1 MAMSASVDSA
11 SRLGLTHVNAPMLAP
26 GLIRS
31 KAARPDLA
39 DAGGVS
45 LTKPAMFDARHPDAH
60 AAAIGQTLSRD
71 ALLPLKVPSDVL
83 GKVGECFASGL
94 SGLQRKMARL
104 DPAAPGW
111 QSELD
116 AVRDEVAR
124 LEQFGLQ
131 VQQLARVL
139 SGKASL
145 RRERVDL
152 AATARSALAQWQ
164 RIAHAGR
171 ALSAGAA
178 PASALE
184 VDAAALAQLLDF
196 GIEYALHEGSSVEV
210 DVAMQGQPPR
220 PTLTIRSQR
229 PAAAADD
236 EAEPD
241 EVHWLLFVQLA
252 RAIGLACQR
261 VVTEESLALTL
272 RFPAAPEDLPQA
284 RAAASPALPHTA
296 SAVGRR
302 VLLIEPHDFCR
313 IQAYRLLH
321 DIGVAVDAVSSIEQA
336 RGSVGGASPDAVI
349 TGIRVDDERCAALL
363 ESLRAEQ
370 PRLCVIEL
378 VDDDDAF
385 SFSVPGSD
393 VPARVGRHDL
403 ARTLTL
409 ALAQELDA
417 AWPGA

>member
-1 MAMSASVDSA
+1 
-11 SRLGLTHVNAPMLAP
+11 
-26 GLIRS
+26 
-31 KAARPDLA
+31 
-39 DAGGVS
+39 
-45 LTKPAMFDARHPDAH
+45 MFDARHPDAP
-60 AAAIGQTLSRD
+60 AATIGAALSRD

-83 GKVGECFASGL
+83 GKVGECFAAGL
-94 SGLQRKMARL
+94 SGLQRSLVRL

-111 QSELD
+111 QAELD
-116 AVRDEVAR
+116 AIRHEVAR
-124 LEQFGLQ
+124 LEQFGVQ

-145 RRERVDL
+145 RRERIDL
-152 AATARSALAQWQ
+152 AETARSALAQWR
-164 RIAHAGR
+164 RIADAGG
-171 ALSAGAA
+171 ALSAAAA
-178 PASALE
+178 PASTLE

-210 DVAMQGQPPR
+210 DATLQGRPPR
-220 PTLTIRSQR
+220 PTLTIRAQR

-236 EAEPD
+236 EADPD

-261 VVTEESLALTL
+261 VVTDESRALTI
-272 RFPAAPEDLPQA
+272 RFPALPQDMPA
-284 RAAASPALPHTA
+284 DKAAISPALPHTA
-296 SAVGRR
+296 SAIGRR

-313 IQAYRLLH
+313 VQAYRLLH
-321 DIGVAVDAVSSIEQA
+321 DIGVAVDAASSIEQVRA
-336 RGSVGGASPDAVI
+336 DFGGAPPDAVV
-349 TGIRVDDERCAALL
+349 TGIPVDDARCAALL

-393 VPARVGRHDL
+393 MPARVGRHDL